1 MKRFWLGSVA
11 LIASLA
17 SGSAGAADLSQPV
30 YKAPP
35 PPPAPVY
42 NWTGFYIGG
51 NAGWIGSADNT
62 LSNTGTDTG
71 VGGLGTGLAIGE
83 IPVSLSDFGTNGF
96 IGGAQAGYNWQ
107 LTPLWVWGVEADI
120 DWADAK
126 KSFSTGPITVPGH
139 VPTTTDFSRDLD
151 WLGTLRGRIGI
162 TPTGPFL
169 LYATGG
175 FAYGETKVGN
185 AFICPTCN
193 PPASTEPSTAN
204 SNSSSNLS
212 TGWTVGGGLEW
223 AFAPSWSLKA
233 EYLYVDL
240 GSRSSTIAYTYGA
253 NNSSLTSTVVDHENI
268 VRAGIN
274 YKFNWGAP
282 VVSRY

>member
-1 MKRFWLGSVA
+1 MKSFWFGSVA
-11 LIASLA
+11 LLAIIAA
-17 SGSAGAADLSQPV
+17 SSAGAADLSQPV

-35 PPPAPVY
+35 PAPAPVY

-71 VGGLGTGLAIGE
+71 LGGLGTGLAIGE
-83 IPVSLSDFGTNGF
+83 IPVSLSDFNTSGF

-107 LTPLWVWGVEADI
+107 LSPMWVWGVEADI

-126 KSFSTGPITVPGH
+126 KDFSTGPITVLGH

-151 WLGTLRGRIGI
+151 WLGTVRGRIGI

-175 FAYGETKVGN
+175 FAYGQTKVGN
-185 AFICPTCN
+185 AFICPTCA
-193 PPASTEPSTAN
+193 PAASTEVGTAN
-204 SNSSSNLS
+204 TASNVS
-212 TGWTVGGGLEW
+212 TGWTAGGGLEW
-223 AFAPSWSLKA
+223 AFAPNWSVKA

-240 GSRSSTIAYTYGA
+240 GSHSSTITYTYGA
-253 NNSSLTSTVVDHENI
+253 NTSSLTSTVQDHENI